1 MRTTIKID
9 DRLLAEA
16 KSRAGESGRTLDA
29 VVEDALREAIARRAG
44 ADRAP
49 RAKLPVFRR
58 GRPVP
63 GVDLD
68 DSAAL
73 LALMLLAGA

>member
-1 MRTTIKID
+1 MRTTVKID

-16 KSRAGESGRTLDA
+16 KARAATSGRTLNA
-29 VVEDALREAIARRAG
+29 VVEDALREALSRRRRTEG
-44 ADRAP
+44 GGRVE
-49 RAKLPVFRR
+49 LPTFPG
-58 GRPVP
+58 GRLVP

-73 LALMLLAGA
+73 LEQMEGTGS